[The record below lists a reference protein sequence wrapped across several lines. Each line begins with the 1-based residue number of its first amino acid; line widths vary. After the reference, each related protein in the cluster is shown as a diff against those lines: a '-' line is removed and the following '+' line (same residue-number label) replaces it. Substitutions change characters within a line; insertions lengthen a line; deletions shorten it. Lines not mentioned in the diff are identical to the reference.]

1 MLAGLQ
7 RQSLGGVGG
16 AALPSLEVVKS
27 IDVVVQLVCQ
37 RRRFMGVGD
46 DFDVGGTLALARAGQ
61 GLVEFTESSDPLGEP
76 SFAPQCVGK
85 FGVVPRRD
93 VVISNVGVL
102 TQQPLDEITGVVEHE
117 DDWAQTEAM
126 ELADLLCGQLMGTLA
141 GDEHHPTVRG
151 GDGCAECRRSGP
163 PIDPHSVWL

>member
-61 GLVEFTESSDPLGEP
+61 GLVEFTESSDPLREP
-76 SFAPQCVGK
+76 SFAP
-85 FGVVPRRD
+85 
-93 VVISNVGVL
+93 
-102 TQQPLDEITGVVEHE
+102 
-117 DDWAQTEAM
+117 
-126 ELADLLCGQLMGTLA
+126 
-141 GDEHHPTVRG
+141 
-151 GDGCAECRRSGP
+151 
-163 PIDPHSVWL
+163 